1 MIIIICMKYEE
12 EKIGKNDV
20 KFYFSFFFV
29 VVSGCSAAAFF
40 NSVIISQERER
51 ESFWEKVKFTA

>member
-1 MIIIICMKYEE
+1 MKYEE

-51 ESFWEKVKFTA
+51 ESFWEKVKFTAW